1 MYASQDYTN
10 KEQGGLRFKS
20 GDSVYVLLRNGGGW
34 CTGKNN
40 ANKKTTNFQIVIL
53 VQLNLNSFILIN
65 TFIFTGMANGVYG
78 TFRESAVSRTKISK
92 TLNYSKFN
100 LEKENVFSIYV
111 MLNIILC

>member
-40 ANKKTTNFQIVIL
+40 ANRKTTNFQIVFGAVEL
-53 VQLNLNSFILIN
+53 KFIYFDQHIY
-65 TFIFTGMANGVYG
+65 FYRNGQWGVWN
-78 TFRESAVSRTKISK
+78 FP
-92 TLNYSKFN
+92 
-100 LEKENVFSIYV
+100 
-111 MLNIILC
+111 